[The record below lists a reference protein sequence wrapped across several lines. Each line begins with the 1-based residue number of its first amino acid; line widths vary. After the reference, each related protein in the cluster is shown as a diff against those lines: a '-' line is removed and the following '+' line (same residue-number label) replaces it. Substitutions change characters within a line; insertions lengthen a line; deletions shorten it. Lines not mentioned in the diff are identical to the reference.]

1 MSVLKS
7 TSQIIL
13 LLCCLIATSSKSQSS
28 SSGTLSNYGIVC
40 GSNVY
45 CSDMGPSSVRFYFVA
60 PQDGQ
65 LSISGFADPGVITC
79 CNTNYQMNCTGGFR
93 KLRAPANVH
102 NFSAQPT
109 TGFLDC
115 ISAGDSIEI
124 NFNGTFGT
132 YGFNASV
139 IPDPIGTDSEPNLW
153 FSDAILL
160 TSGNSYSGHLRYGIY
175 TSDNNDTYSFV
186 APSDGQLTLQ
196 LSAQEQLSIA
206 YYRNDS
212 LFLGSEIINTNPY
225 LYNRACLAE
234 GDEIFLRFNGASSCT
249 GYQFDV
255 DFTSPFFGNDVE
267 PNNDKI
273 SAITTNDIF
282 GSVGHGVSTPLQ
294 PDAYDYYALPYLN
307 SSDNLDFEVELIGGP
322 VFFRIRSL
330 SFSGFSQTLGMI
342 SNTTSSYSFQAPFDD
357 QFFLQIFA
365 STGNCGDYRVTLGGC
380 VKELLLT
387 GTETDVVD
395 IESDSLIVSSQLL
408 QSTALIDYD
417 AKFEIRLEP
426 LFEVELGAIL
436 HVYID
441 GCDD

>member
-1 MSVLKS
+1 MRVLIS
-7 TSQIIL
+7 TSQITW
-13 LLCCLIATSSKSQSS
+13 LLCCLSATLGKAQSS
-28 SSGTLSNYGIVC
+28 SSGTLSNYSITC
-40 GSNVY
+40 GSNVN
-45 CSDMGPSSVRFYFVA
+45 CSDSGQSSVRFYYVA

-65 LSISGFADPGVITC
+65 LSISGFADPGIITC

-102 NFSAQPT
+102 NFSDQPT
-109 TGFLDC
+109 TGYLDC

-139 IPDPIGTDSEPNLW
+139 IADPTAADSEPNEW
-153 FSDAILL
+153 FSDAIPL

-175 TSDNNDTYSFV
+175 ASDNYDSYSFV

-196 LSAQEQLSIA
+196 LSAQEQFNIA

-212 LFLGSEIINTNPY
+212 LFRGSEIINTNPY
-225 LYNRACLAE
+225 IYNRACLAA
-234 GDEIFLRFNGASSCT
+234 GDEIFLRFNGASSCI

-255 DFTSPFFGNDVE
+255 DFTPPVFGNDVE
-267 PNNDKI
+267 PNNDKV

-282 GSVGHGVSTPLQ
+282 GCVGHGVSIPLQ
-294 PDAYDYYALPYLN
+294 PDASDYYALPYLN
-307 SSDNLDFEVELIGGP
+307 SSENLDFEVELIGGP

-342 SNTTSSYSFQAPFDD
+342 SNTSTSYSFQAPFDD

-365 STGNCGDYRVTLGGC
+365 STGSCGDYRVTLGGC
-380 VKELLLT
+380 VKELVLT
-387 GTETDVVD
+387 GTESNIVA
-395 IESDSLIVSSQLL
+395 IESDSLIRSNQHI
-408 QSTALIDYD
+408 QSTALVDYD
-417 AKFEIRLEP
+417 AKYEIRMEP
-426 LFEVELGAIL
+426 LFEVELGAVL
-436 HVYID
+436 HAYID